1 MQSEAHAP
9 IESPAAARLPVL
21 DRRRAGVL
29 LHLTSLTADG
39 RASLGA
45 AARTFIDWLVEAQ
58 FSIWQILPIGPPG
71 EGGSPYW
78 LRSDHAGD
86 AAQIDPRELP
96 LPREALERP
105 NAIERMVSELLRAAP
120 SPLHGEY
127 EIFLE
132 RSSRWLDDYAFYE
145 ALRATQGGRP
155 WTEWPVELRDRDPRA
170 LEQARHAL
178 APDFDRVRVLQFLF
192 DRQWRSLRAYAHER
206 GVRLFGDLP
215 IYVAPDSVETWA
227 HREQFQLGADG
238 RPVAVAGVPPDY
250 FSEDG
255 QLWGNPL
262 YEWNRMRADGFAH
275 WRARVASQ
283 LERFDLLRI
292 DHFRGLA
299 GYWAVPAGAP
309 NARNGRWHKA
319 AGRAL
324 FRALR
329 AELGDLP
336 FVAEDLGVITPD
348 VEQLRDGFGLPG
360 MRVLQFG
367 FDGEPENAHLPHN
380 LVPNTVVYTGTHD
393 NDTSLGWYLQL
404 DAESLRRTDFY
415 LEARPGE
422 MPRPFVRAAL
432 ASVARLAVIPMQ
444 DLLGLGSE
452 ARLNTPGTTAGNWSW
467 RLPPGALA
475 APLAERM
482 RLLNRAFGRA

>member
-1 MQSEAHAP
+1 
-9 IESPAAARLPVL
+9 
-21 DRRRAGVL
+21 
-29 LHLTSLTADG
+29 
-39 RASLGA
+39 
-45 AARTFIDWLVEAQ
+45 
-58 FSIWQILPIGPPG
+58 
-71 EGGSPYW
+71 
-78 LRSDHAGD
+78 
-86 AAQIDPRELP
+86 
-96 LPREALERP
+96 
-105 NAIERMVSELLRAAP
+105 
-120 SPLHGEY
+120 
-127 EIFLE
+127 
-132 RSSRWLDDYAFYE
+132 
-145 ALRATQGGRP
+145 
-155 WTEWPVELRDRDPRA
+155 
-170 LEQARHAL
+170 
-178 APDFDRVRVLQFLF
+178 VLQFLF